1 MEKKKKKRTGLT
13 VLTGRKIQLHSQTL
27 SNYRLTRRLLPAP
40 FGAWAGMT
48 LIIQPGLSE
57 LLRKSHIDARPSV
70 GARSTWMMNSQ
81 ESRSQAIH
89 RSKPCKQLQLQ
100 TRATMPGDEYSQQI
114 ALL

>member
-1 MEKKKKKRTGLT
+1 MT

-81 ESRSQAIH
+81 ESRSQAILSPVTVQCAKLITFTDKRH
-89 RSKPCKQLQLQ
+89 HLRSVANELFL
-100 TRATMPGDEYSQQI
+100 
-114 ALL
+114 